1 MVLLGLQLF
10 SVKTKV
16 FPIAKKITC
25 LFSERLMP
33 SPISECINVA
43 RYLPL
48 SAEREPNRCAVKVP
62 KKREGNHI
70 EYDERSFYELNAQSD
85 AVAYML
91 KEQGV
96 IRGMK
101 TLVMVRPGMDL
112 ILVVFAMFKLGAVP
126 VVIDPGMGLKHF
138 RACVARTQPEALV
151 GIRAGQWI
159 RRIFRKDF
167 GSIRHTLT
175 VGTVGFRR
183 AIRKWEKKG
192 AFNMAQTQ
200 GNELAAILFT
210 SGSTGAPKGVCYEH
224 GMFQAQVDLIKGTY
238 GIEPGETDLPMLPV
252 FALFNPALGTTSV
265 IPDMNA
271 SKPATVNPLDVV
283 VAVEQNQISY
293 SFGSPVLWT
302 KIARYCKKEGKE
314 LTSLKRILMAG
325 APVPPALVR
334 LCREVFP
341 NAEVHTPY
349 GATECLPVSTISG
362 TEILEYAEHRSLQGK
377 GTCVGRL
384 VDGVQMK
391 VIPISDEPVTSL
403 EELPLGDVGELVVTG
418 PSVTKMYDKLP
429 DATAAAKIIADDGT
443 VWHRM
448 GDLGYIDENGYIWFC
463 GRKAERVV
471 GDEGQYWLTDC
482 CEAIF
487 NQHARVFRSALIGL
501 GLRGDQKPA
510 IVIEP
515 EEGEWPKNDKERSVF
530 IESLVQMAQSN
541 KMTASIK
548 HFYFY
553 EKFPVD
559 VRHNA
564 KIHRLTLA
572 KNFDKESKS

>member
-1 MVLLGLQLF
+1 
-10 SVKTKV
+10 
-16 FPIAKKITC
+16 
-25 LFSERLMP
+25 MP
-33 SPISECINVA
+33 VPTFECINVA

-48 SAEREPNRCAVKVP
+48 SAEREPNRCAVRVP
-62 KKREGNHI
+62 KKRKGDYI
-70 EYDERSFYELNAQSD
+70 EYDERTFYELNAQSD

-91 KEQGV
+91 AQKGV
-96 IRGMK
+96 TRGMR

-126 VVIDPGMGLKHF
+126 VVIDPGMGLRHF
-138 RACVARTQPEALV
+138 RACVSRTQPEALV
-151 GIRAGQWI
+151 GIRVAQWV

-167 GSIRHTLT
+167 GSIKHTLI
-175 VGTVGFRR
+175 VGTAGFRR
-183 AIRKWEKKG
+183 AIHKWEKQG
-192 AFNMAQTQ
+192 AFEMAQTQ
-200 GNELAAILFT
+200 GDELAAILFT

-283 VAVEQNQISY
+283 VAVEQNQVSY

-302 KIARYCKKEGKE
+302 KIARFCKKEGKQ
-314 LTSLKRILMAG
+314 LKSLKLILMAG

-362 TEILEYAEHRSLQGK
+362 SEILEYAEYRSLQGK

-384 VDGVQMK
+384 VDGVQLK
-391 VIPISDEPVTSL
+391 VIPISDEPLSSI
-403 EELPLGDVGELVVTG
+403 EALPRGNVGELVVTG

-429 DATAAAKIIADDGT
+429 DATTAAKIIVEDGT

-448 GDLGYIDENGYIWFC
+448 GDLGYMDEDGYIWFC

-487 NQHARVFRSALIGL
+487 NQHAKVFRSALIGL
-501 GLRGDQKPA
+501 GIKGDQKPA
-510 IVIEP
+510 IVVEP
-515 EEGEWPKNDKERSVF
+515 EEGEWPKNDQERSEF
-530 IESLVQMAQSN
+530 IESLIQMAQSN
-541 KMTASIK
+541 EMTASIRQ
-548 HFYFY
+548 FYFY
-553 EKFPVD
+553 ENFPVD

-564 KIHRLTLA
+564 KIHRLTLTRH
-572 KNFDKESKS
+572 FDQEGKCK